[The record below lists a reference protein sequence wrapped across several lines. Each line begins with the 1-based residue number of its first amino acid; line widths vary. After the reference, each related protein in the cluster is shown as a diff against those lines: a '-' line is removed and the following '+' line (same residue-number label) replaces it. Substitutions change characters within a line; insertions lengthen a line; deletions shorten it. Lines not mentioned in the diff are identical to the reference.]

1 MVLSER
7 PLPPPLDGVL
17 PLWPGEQVDRLLV
30 RRGPAEGGGGPALLV
45 HGLGG
50 SSAHWTDLVWARAFP
65 GMLEQIEVRPAA

>member
-1 MVLSER
+1 MLSER
-7 PLPPPLDGVL
+7 PLPPLDGVL
-17 PLWPGEQVDRLLV
+17 PLWPGEQVDRLLFV
-30 RRGPAEGGGGPALLV
+30 RRGPAEDGEPALLV